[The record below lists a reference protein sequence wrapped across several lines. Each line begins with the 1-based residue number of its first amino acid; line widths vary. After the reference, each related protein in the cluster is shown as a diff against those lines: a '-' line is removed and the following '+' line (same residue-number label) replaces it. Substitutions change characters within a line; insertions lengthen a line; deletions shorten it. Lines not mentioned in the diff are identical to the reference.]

1 MKKGGIPKKQ
11 KIFRRDIHKRIVG
24 GKDADPYEWPWLA
37 AIVSSIFNV
46 QTFEGPVETSVCFCD
61 RLSADSFKPLL
72 YMKGSSYAAVKALE
86 KSKSMNGLSVWLH

>member
-1 MKKGGIPKKQ
+1 MKKGEIPRKR
-11 KIFRRDIHKRIVG
+11 KIFRLETQIHKRIVR
-24 GKDADPYEWPWLA
+24 GKDADPYEWPWMA

-72 YMKGSSYAAVKALE
+72 YMRKA
-86 KSKSMNGLSVWLH
+86 KSP